1 MASKRDQLH
10 AHQFLVQRVISGLVT
25 RESDPEQP
33 PFRRPVNAAY
43 GGIALAVIAL
53 AVVGIYGI
61 IVPGGNKSWRG
72 GDAVVVEKETGTR
85 YVYLDGRLHPVA
97 NYTSALLALDRHAPT
112 RVVSRNSMVGVGRGP
127 RIGIPD
133 APDALPAPKRLLA
146 GAWTFCSQPGRDRTG
161 AAVSESVLMVGH
173 RPAAGDPLADRALL
187 VAVAGTGER
196 HLVWHGYRHEIG
208 KADAVAV
215 EVALRAGPAI
225 TVNPAVLDVLPAG
238 RPIAPIAVREVGKPS
253 RAVPGRRDIRAG
265 QVLVATS
272 SGGVQHYL
280 AEVDQL
286 RPISELQYDI
296 QLASRGT
303 AAAYP
308 GGEPTGVP
316 LSLPEA
322 AGSKQAATVPVAAG
336 SPPVQRPEF
345 VAGATTTTICL
356 VFAPRGPVPI
366 VLLDPGMPDADP
378 MRQTPGSTDL
388 GTRLADRVLVPG
400 GGAAVVES
408 MPGPDAPAGTLLL
421 VTDLGIA
428 YPMAEPKVLDV
439 LGYPGVRPVGMPAG
453 VVSRLPMGTTLSHDG
468 ALRPSRI

>member
-10 AHQFLVQRVISGLVT
+10 AYQFLVQRVISGLVT

-33 PFRRPVNAAY
+33 PFRRPVYAAY

-61 IVPGGNKSWRG
+61 IVPGGAKSWRG

-97 NYTSALLALDRHAPT
+97 NYTSALLALERHART
-112 RVVSRNSMVGVGRGP
+112 RVVSRNSLLGAPRGP

-146 GAWTFCSQPGRDRTG
+146 GEWTFCSQPGRDRTG

-173 RPAAGDPLADRALL
+173 RPAAGDPLAERALL

-196 HLVWHGYRHEIG
+196 HLVWHGYRHAID
-208 KADAVAV
+208 KADTVAV

-225 TVNPAVLDVLPAG
+225 PISPAVLDVLPAG
-238 RPIAPIAVREVGKPS
+238 RSIAPIAVRDVGKQS
-253 RAVPGRRDIRAG
+253 RAVPGRKDIRAG
-265 QVLVATS
+265 QLLVATS

-280 AEVDQL
+280 AEVGQL

-296 QLASRGT
+296 QLASRRT

-308 GGEPTGVP
+308 RKKPAGVP
-316 LSLPEA
+316 LSLLEA
-322 AGSKQAATVPVAAG
+322 AGAKQAPAVPVAAG
-336 SPPVQRPEF
+336 DPPVLPPEF
-345 VAGATTTTICL
+345 AAGATTTTMCL
-356 VFAPRGPVPI
+356 VFAPGGPVPT
-366 VLLDPGMPDADP
+366 VLLDPAMPGVDP
-378 MRQTPGSTDL
+378 MRQTAGSTDR

-400 GGAAVVES
+400 GRAAVVES
-408 MPGPDAPAGTLLL
+408 MPAPDAPAGTLLM

-428 YPMAEPKVLDV
+428 HPLAEPKVLEV
-439 LGYPGVRPVGMPAG
+439 LGYPGVRPVRMPAG

-468 ALRPSRI
+468 AMRHSQT